1 MNKNIYEYL
10 NYYKDYT
17 FDDILFN
24 QMDALVFSI
33 IIYATFKNMKNTSS
47 IQNLYKQVD
56 NQNLKGAMAPI
67 AIDVL
72 EKIYNSKRYKDL
84 TIYNLEKHE
93 DKMSQFGAITLRY
106 KDETYVVY
114 EGTNASASGWME
126 NFMLSCKFPT
136 LTQEY
141 AANYLQQTIKENDK
155 KIYLCGHS
163 KGGNL
168 AMSSAMLCKNTIF
181 NRIEKIYNFDGP
193 GFRKVEYQTDRFK
206 EVNNK
211 TINILPEGS
220 LIGIL
225 LFNDNYNY
233 VKASGIGFKQ
243 HYPTN
248 WKLFGEF
255 FIKSSLAITSKKIK
269 ENMDKSLS
277 ELKDGEMQKVLDEVH
292 IFLDNNNIYEKG
304 FNSLDFNDFK
314 NMILDINDVDEK
326 TKKSF
331 IEIIKLIF
339 NSDQKK
345 SK

>member
-33 IIYATFKNMKNTSS
+33 IIYASFKNMKSTSS
-47 IQNLYKQVD
+47 IQNLYQQVD
-56 NQNLKGAMAPI
+56 TKNLKGAMAPI
-67 AIDVL
+67 AVEVL
-72 EKIYNSKRYKDL
+72 EIIYNSKRYKDL
-84 TIYNLEKHE
+84 TIYNLEKNE
-93 DKMSQFGAITLRY
+93 DKMLQFGAITLRY

-141 AANYLQQTIKENDK
+141 AAKYLQKTIKESDK
-155 KIYLCGHS
+155 RIYLCGHS

-168 AMSSAMLCKNTIF
+168 AMSSAMLCKSSLF

-193 GFRKVEYQTDRFK
+193 GFRKEEYQSDRFK
-206 EVNNK
+206 EVNKK

-225 LFNDNYNY
+225 LFNNNYNY

-277 ELKDGEMQKVLDEVH
+277 ELKDGEMQKVLDEMH

-331 IEIIKLIF
+331 IEVIKLIL
-339 NSDQKK
+339 NPDQKK

>member
-17 FDDILFN
+17 FEEILFN

-33 IIYATFKNMKNTSS
+33 IIYAPFKNMQNTSS
-47 IQNLYKQVD
+47 IQNLYKQID
-56 NQNLKGAMAPI
+56 KNNAHGAMAPI

-84 TIYNLEKHE
+84 TIYNLEKQE
-93 DKMSQFGAITLRY
+93 DKLLQFGAVTLRY

-114 EGTNASASGWME
+114 EGTNASTSGWME

-141 AANYLQQTIKENDK
+141 AARYLQNTIKPSDK

-181 NRIEKIYNFDGP
+181 NKIEKIYNFDGP
-193 GFRKVEYQTDRFK
+193 GFRKEEYQLSRFK
-206 EVNNK
+206 EVNKK

-225 LFNDNYNY
+225 LFNNNYNY

-255 FIKSSLAITSKKIK
+255 FIKSNLAIASKKIK
-269 ENMDKSLS
+269 DNMDKSLN
-277 ELKDGEMQKVLDEVH
+277 ELKDGEMQKVLDEAC
-292 IFLDNNNIYEKG
+292 IFLDNNDIYEKG
-304 FNSLDFNDFK
+304 FSSLNFNDFK
-314 NMILDINDVDEK
+314 KMILNINDVDEN
-326 TKKSF
+326 TKKAF

-339 NSDQKK
+339 NPDQKK
-345 SK
+345 NK

>member
-24 QMDALVFSI
+24 QMDALVFSM
-33 IIYATFKNMKNTSS
+33 IIYAPFKDTKNTSS
-47 IQNLYKQVD
+47 IQNLYKQID
-56 NQNLKGAMAPI
+56 KNNIHGAMAPI
-67 AIDVL
+67 AIEIL
-72 EKIYNSKRYKDL
+72 EKTYNSKRYKDL
-84 TIYNLEKHE
+84 IVYNLEKFN
-93 DKMSQFGAITLRY
+93 DKMLQFGAVTFRY
-106 KDETYVVY
+106 KNETYVVY

-141 AANYLQQTIKENDK
+141 AAKYLQKTIKQSDK

-168 AMSSAMLCKNTIF
+168 AMSSAMLCNKILF
-181 NRIEKIYNFDGP
+181 NKIEKIYNFDGP
-193 GFRKVEYQTDRFK
+193 GFRKEEYVLDRFK
-206 EVNNK
+206 EVNKK

-225 LFNDNYNY
+225 LFNDNYTY

-255 FIKSSLAITSKKIK
+255 FIKSSLTITSKKIK

-304 FNSLDFNDFK
+304 FNSLNFNDFK
-314 NMILDINDVDEK
+314 NMIFDINDVDEK
-326 TKKSF
+326 TKKAF
-331 IEIIKLIF
+331 IEIVKLIF
-339 NSDQKK
+339 NPDQK
-345 SK
+345 